1 MGCIEDEGQAKK
13 WLLDNGFSREHTKC
27 LLEKN
32 ERTKRELLSV
42 HKETKTE
49 WTVGNMHYT
58 SIGKVISDTPL
69 EQAISFLIEDIG
81 NYKCSFEE
89 FKEVKLNIRESITIK
104 DLCRLLMPFSF
115 GEYLIGLR
123 TFFISLV
130 VEGSLSVELFPWQ
143 NYSILFLMDVPVL
156 TSRVERIWYYS
167 ELPWEYQEQ
176 AVINIDILWKIEPHP
191 ISKVCHLNPE
201 AIARIWR
208 SYLTQANKA
217 LSTSQPTKKTRSRK
231 AIPLRDA
238 CLAVWR
244 KVQDSESG
252 EPVDASQLINFAI
265 EHGVNG
271 YRDLRLLGSKII
283 WGSDDGLEFKHFVKA
298 FADIKDVKDF
308 NGH

>member
-58 SIGKVISDTPL
+58 GIGKVISDTPL
-69 EQAISFLIEDIG
+69 EQVINFLIEDIG

-130 VEGSLSVELFPWQ
+130 IEGSLSVELFPWQ
-143 NYSILFLMDVPVL
+143 NYSILFLMEVPVL

-176 AVINIDILWKIEPHP
+176 AVININILQKIEPHT
-191 ISKVCHLNPE
+191 ISKVCYLNLE
-201 AIARIWR
+201 TITGIWR
-208 SYLTQANKA
+208 SYLPQANKV
-217 LSTSQPTKKTRSRK
+217 LSTRPTTMDKQAEIREAYAKAQRKLGKFAQSSEIIAEVIKETGSSRRN
-231 AIPLRDA
+231 I
-238 CLAVWR
+238 
-244 KVQDSESG
+244 
-252 EPVDASQLINFAI
+252 
-265 EHGVNG
+265 
-271 YRDLRLLGSKII
+271 YRA
-283 WGSDDGLEFKHFVKA
+283 LEGK
-298 FADIKDVKDF
+298 
-308 NGH
+308 N